1 MHSRT
6 LCRKPKLFFKYS
18 WELSNHMVFFEI
30 FSFLLPSVS
39 CKRHFRQ
46 IGWRR
51 LRVLWFRPTLSI
63 KHPPK
68 CCSEPR
74 WPPAPRVSS
83 GWGSI
88 LQCCAWISVPRACR
102 SFLVGPAI
110 ASTEPFLPGLPI
122 SRLYQKNPWHDCYA
136 PFLTLHMV
144 GKESHKTR
152 YEERSNEE
160 AK

>member
-63 KHPPK
+63 NILLSAALSPVGHQPLGCPLGGAAS
-68 CCSEPR
+68 CSVVPGSLY
-74 WPPAPRVSS
+74 PVPAVPSS
-83 GWGSI
+83 
-88 LQCCAWISVPRACR
+88 LALP
-102 SFLVGPAI
+102 LPAL
-110 ASTEPFLPGLPI
+110 SLFCQGCPFLGCTRRILGMIVMLPF
-122 SRLYQKNPWHDCYA
+122 SLCTW
-136 PFLTLHMV
+136 
-144 GKESHKTR
+144 
-152 YEERSNEE
+152 
-160 AK
+160 